1 MTLPTPVSVRLGVSV
16 IAWADERVLLIKR
29 GKAPGIGLWAPI
41 GGMVEPGET
50 LAEAA
55 RRETLEE
62 AGAAVTD
69 LDHFTMRELIHRDA
83 GGALERHVVL
93 AVFTA
98 TCANTD
104 LRAGDDAADCGLFTR
119 AQAQALPLVPGVM
132 AYIDAAWQRRQG
144 PVAPG
149 YPPTLS

>member
-1 MTLPTPVSVRLGVSV
+1 VINPAAATVRLGVSV
-16 IAWADERVLLIKR
+16 IAWDGERVLLIQR

-55 RRETLEE
+55 ARESREE
-62 AGAAVTD
+62 TGAALAD

-83 GGALERHVVL
+83 EGALERHVVL

-98 TCANTD
+98 TLVQGA
-104 LRAGDDAADCGLFTR
+104 LQAGDDAMACALFTL
-119 AQAQALPLVPGVM
+119 AEAAALPLVPGVM
-132 AYIDAAWQRRQG
+132 AYLEAAREHRRVG
-144 PVAPG
+144 RRPLTT
-149 YPPTLS
+149 TLS